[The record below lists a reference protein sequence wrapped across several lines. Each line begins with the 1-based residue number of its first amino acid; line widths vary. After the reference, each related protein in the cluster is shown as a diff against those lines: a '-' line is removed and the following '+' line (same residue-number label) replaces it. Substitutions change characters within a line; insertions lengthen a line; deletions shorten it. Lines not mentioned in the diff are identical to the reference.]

1 VQSGRYHPGIQAV
14 SSGSGQQRSMPG
26 PMPACCS
33 YPAGQAPLTFAM
45 AVGARVGA
53 IVGAIVGALVGAI
66 VGALVGARVGAAEG
80 YLVGAGVA
88 GGAGHGVVQAEPNI
102 SWPHD
107 VDRVSYMD
115 RMPASPG
122 MLHWTHAKP
131 MCPNP

>member
-53 IVGAIVGALVGAI
+53 LLGANDGALLGANDGAFVGALLGAPVG
-66 VGALVGARVGAAEG
+66 V
-80 YLVGAGVA
+80 
-88 GGAGHGVVQAEPNI
+88 
-102 SWPHD
+102 
-107 VDRVSYMD
+107 
-115 RMPASPG
+115 
-122 MLHWTHAKP
+122 
-131 MCPNP
+131 